1 MTCTSLKPR
10 KNTKIE
16 RIKNLGVASL
26 ANIVEGLQ
34 RISSLKRTGWILKE
48 NVYLE
53 RLMGEEEE
61 EEKKMKKQNKQ
72 KTTEKKE
79 DHPKEEE

>member
-10 KNTKIE
+10 RKTKIE

-34 RISSLKRTGWILKE
+34 RISSLKRTGWILKG
-48 NVYLE
+48 NVHLG
-53 RLMGEEEE
+53 RLMGEE
-61 EEKKMKKQNKQ
+61 KNR
-72 KTTEKKE
+72 EKKE